1 MKKLLSSLL
10 FIFYFT
16 PLCAQPDMIS
26 DGTIDQNV
34 PELPGKTVQLVKL
47 KLSTKAENFL
57 SQHIQLTD
65 RQKPQIK
72 LADAGISSAVQLG
85 MNNIPVLDQGQH
97 GTCVTFATTAILDAL
112 IGRGDYISQVC
123 TLALNQYISTHG
135 YTQSSWGGAL
145 PKNVFSQIE
154 MFGIVNKDKQKQYG
168 CGGLT
173 EYPNQSGDPNNEIA
187 VDNFHDISENI
198 NNLADFDT
206 SILVDAYQFFKQET
220 SMSKIE
226 MDVKTALNNG
236 DRLTIGTIVIPD
248 SYVGIYGKNHAVH
261 DTWVLSSEVINYIHA
276 QKDLAGHAMIITGY
290 DDNAIATDGN
300 GKTHK
305 GLFTLRN
312 SWGEQAGDKGNY
324 YMSYD
329 YFRNLAFDIVRVRK
343 LQ

>member
-1 MKKLLSSLL
+1 
-10 FIFYFT
+10 
-16 PLCAQPDMIS
+16 
-26 DGTIDQNV
+26 
-34 PELPGKTVQLVKL
+34 
-47 KLSTKAENFL
+47 
-57 SQHIQLTD
+57 
-65 RQKPQIK
+65 
-72 LADAGISSAVQLG
+72 
-85 MNNIPVLDQGQH
+85 
-97 GTCVTFATTAILDAL
+97 
-112 IGRGDYISQVC
+112 
-123 TLALNQYISTHG
+123 
-135 YTQSSWGGAL
+135 
-145 PKNVFSQIE
+145 